1 MSATKTR
8 GSVNRTT
15 ARRNPPLERRLE
27 DGSLG
32 EVSVPRRSSPEVT
45 RLIDR
50 IRRLVDERGRLEGG
64 ASRELLEKY
73 RVEIERLQRRLAT
86 VVKRELPQ

>member
-8 GSVNRTT
+8 GSVNRTS
-15 ARRNPPLERRLE
+15 ARGKPPLERRP
-27 DGSLG
+27 DAGSLG

-45 RLIDR
+45 RLINR
-50 IRRLVDERGRLEGG
+50 IRKLVDERGRLDGG
-64 ASRELLEKY
+64 ASRELLDGY

-86 VVKRELPQ
+86 VVKRELPE

>member
-1 MSATKTR
+1 MTTTKTR
-8 GSVNRTT
+8 GSVNRTS
-15 ARRNPPLERRLE
+15 ARRNAPLERHPD

-50 IRRLVDERGRLEGG
+50 IRKLVDERRRLEGG

>member
-1 MSATKTR
+1 
-8 GSVNRTT
+8 
-15 ARRNPPLERRLE
+15 
-27 DGSLG
+27 
-32 EVSVPRRSSPEVT
+32 
-45 RLIDR
+45 
-50 IRRLVDERGRLEGG
+50 VDERRRLEGG